1 MNPLPSI
8 TYSVVQT
15 INKNT
20 LYRYSITV
28 YFFKYRDCCMVSEE
42 MAIFIQLIVIISK
55 LQRNCISRSFLDN
68 KCIVFDA

>member
-1 MNPLPSI
+1 
-8 TYSVVQT
+8 
-15 INKNT
+15 
-20 LYRYSITV
+20 
-28 YFFKYRDCCMVSEE
+28 MVSEE